1 MADSHLSPD
10 LRRVIAYFES
20 LRPEDVPAIAQW
32 YADDARFRDP
42 FNDVCGTQAIEA
54 IFARM
59 FAQLDAPR
67 FRIRDAVEGDRQAFL
82 TWDFEFRFRR
92 GDRATIQTIH
102 GATLLRFD
110 AAGRIRE
117 HRDYWDAAGELYEK
131 LPFVGALLRWLRRRV
146 GH

>member
-1 MADSHLSPD
+1 MADRNVSPG
-10 LRRVIAYFES
+10 LHRFIAYFES
-20 LRPEDVPAIAQW
+20 LRPEDVRAIAQW
-32 YADDARFRDP
+32 YADDAHFRDP
-42 FNDVCGTQAIEA
+42 FSDVRGTQAIEA
-54 IFARM
+54 VFARM
-59 FAQLDAPR
+59 FTQLDAPR
-67 FRIRDAVEGDRQAFL
+67 FRIRDVIEGDRQAFL

-92 GDRATIQTIH
+92 GDRATTQRIH